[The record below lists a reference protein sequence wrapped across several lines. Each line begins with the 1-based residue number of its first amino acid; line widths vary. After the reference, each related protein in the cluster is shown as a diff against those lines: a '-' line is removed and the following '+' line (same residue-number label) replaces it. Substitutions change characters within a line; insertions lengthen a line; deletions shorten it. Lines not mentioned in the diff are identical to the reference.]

1 MEPKTESDKDSS
13 EKDESYQNESNRVE
27 HLLEQFDKNRQKN
40 GFDDKSF
47 GLAFKKVFIDEKN
60 MAEDTESNKG
70 EEEKE
75 KGKNDSKNK
84 NKNQR
89 HNKSKFSQHFLISIA
104 NSNIPNKSDE
114 EIPDTYKIPQD
125 NILSEKQ
132 SKKLNN
138 NSELNNLSKKT
149 TRSNTGQKKSNINKK
164 QIFKTH
170 KKGKLSDIKTINDI
184 RKFHDKTIIDNKIP
198 KTKSFI
204 FRIIVSAFNK
214 ISDEQFDKKKYNLNQ
229 ICGEQVNNRTVQFNK
244 ELLNKKLIDIINNA
258 EDNNN
263 KNIINITSGNEKI
276 DRFLE
281 LKLKDFFN
289 YLRNKERNGVVE
301 TINLIET
308 EEDQSNFPFLDQI
321 NFYELYQDE
330 LDKRNDDD
338 KKIIRGQINEGFV
351 NLINGRKSKKITK
364 KGK

>member
-1 MEPKTESDKDSS
+1 MESDKDSS
-13 EKDESYQNESNRVE
+13 DKDESYQNESNRVE

-40 GFDDKSF
+40 EFDDKSF
-47 GLAFKKVFIDEKN
+47 GSAFKKVFIDEKN

-84 NKNQR
+84 NQNQR
-89 HNKSKFSQHFLISIA
+89 DNKSKFSQHFLISIK
-104 NSNIPNKSDE
+104 NSNLPNKSDE

-138 NSELNNLSKKT
+138 NSEQNNLSKKT
-149 TRSNTGQKKSNINKK
+149 TRSNTGQNKSNINKK
-164 QIFKTH
+164 RIFKFFMLYLEIY
-170 KKGKLSDIKTINDI
+170 K
-184 RKFHDKTIIDNKIP
+184 
-198 KTKSFI
+198 
-204 FRIIVSAFNK
+204 
-214 ISDEQFDKKKYNLNQ
+214 NL
-229 ICGEQVNNRTVQFNK
+229 I
-244 ELLNKKLIDIINNA
+244 
-258 EDNNN
+258 
-263 KNIINITSGNEKI
+263 NIISGNEKI

-281 LKLKDFFN
+281 LKLKDIFN